1 MKRKHML
8 SIVSLLALAVI
19 CVYVSAANAFPAP
32 QGIPIPQEIPD
43 LPSMLMDNI
52 NNANKNVSFEEA
64 KNNYMER
71 VSAGGEPDLYLIEK
85 YVQQNPNDPN
95 GLIMLGRAHLIIGSL
110 WRYDK
115 IAQCF
120 LQASQMGSE
129 EGTVLFYYT
138 MLLDYNAPQHEAFN
152 GLYAMAQKGNPLAAF
167 LMAER
172 LLRGKDSSPLIA
184 TIGKNDRENAAAA
197 FYDIVIRANF
207 SDWGK
212 NYADIAKARLQELG
226 RVPDTASQPVMAN
239 NTSSTSPS
247 SEGQSSSNNTIR
259 GFDVTYLTE
268 QQKQSVIDELNSLE
282 NDAVELLYV
291 NNYNHY
297 LPDDISYTPN
307 ETNPTIGDYLWECRT
322 KLVYIGETLNKH
334 FQGIYE
340 NKARDPSYFKNLY
353 SKLEK
358 EKVFDW
364 IADVDKRKTAYNK
377 LKGCCD
383 YYAKAAALY
392 YPFADISN
400 SHMQEIVR
408 EQIIYDNGKTI
419 GQAID
424 FILEKPRWR
433 YSHSGII
440 CNAVNKSPIILSR
453 DVNVDGYYE
462 SAKGAMV
469 QATLG
474 FTIFQKEGEENHHF
488 EAAPW
493 KEWFDYALR

>member
-1 MKRKHML
+1 M
-8 SIVSLLALAVI
+8 
-19 CVYVSAANAFPAP
+19 
-32 QGIPIPQEIPD
+32 
-43 LPSMLMDNI
+43 
-52 NNANKNVSFEEA
+52 
-64 KNNYMER
+64 
-71 VSAGGEPDLYLIEK
+71 
-85 YVQQNPNDPN
+85 
-95 GLIMLGRAHLIIGSL
+95 
-110 WRYDK
+110 
-115 IAQCF
+115 
-120 LQASQMGSE
+120 
-129 EGTVLFYYT
+129 
-138 MLLDYNAPQHEAFN
+138 
-152 GLYAMAQKGNPLAAF
+152 
-167 LMAER
+167 
-172 LLRGKDSSPLIA
+172 
-184 TIGKNDRENAAAA
+184 
-197 FYDIVIRANF
+197 
-207 SDWGK
+207 
-212 NYADIAKARLQELG
+212 
-226 RVPDTASQPVMAN
+226 
-239 NTSSTSPS
+239 
-247 SEGQSSSNNTIR
+247 
-259 GFDVTYLTE
+259 
-268 QQKQSVIDELNSLE
+268 
-282 NDAVELLYV
+282 
-291 NNYNHY
+291 
-297 LPDDISYTPN
+297 
-307 ETNPTIGDYLWECRT
+307 ECRT

-462 SAKGAMV
+462 SAIGAMV
-469 QATLG
+469 HGTLG
-474 FTIFQKEGEENHHF
+474 FTIFQKEGEENLHF